1 GRVATENRPMTS
13 NVVELRPAGRADPFA
28 PVAPRLLAALE
39 AELARCPPRPT
50 GIPASVAW
58 LQEPAGTLGNR
69 PLARRALEQLR
80 DSLFHAPGRDAEM
93 RLLWREGLASACYA
107 RVIAAQV
114 GFDSPLL
121 TGAAL
126 LHRVGEIA
134 ALHALARAEA
144 ASGLKLV
151 GPVMQQIM
159 EARTDELVSRVTR
172 SWGLPGELRLTL
184 IRWRVEQENLQRPQ
198 CVTLLM
204 MAQALSTEL
213 VHAATCTPGLV
224 EVAQQSLG
232 LPASIVSGSRA
243 ATAGIA

>member
-1 GRVATENRPMTS
+1 AGGAVRAGARHGAAVHGAGGSRRPDRRSHPGARESLKLPRRSVRHDREAGRVATENRPMTS

-144 ASGLKLV
+144 
-151 GPVMQQIM
+151 
-159 EARTDELVSRVTR
+159 
-172 SWGLPGELRLTL
+172 
-184 IRWRVEQENLQRPQ
+184 
-198 CVTLLM
+198 
-204 MAQALSTEL
+204 
-213 VHAATCTPGLV
+213 
-224 EVAQQSLG
+224 
-232 LPASIVSGSRA
+232 
-243 ATAGIA
+243 